1 MNETY
6 KRKNADQEQQQQ
18 QQQLMIIANLV
29 HEINHMVASYKNMVQ
44 SVGTHSDS
52 VHLREDLQHL
62 KEQCLRTCDSAKNC
76 ILPQLKRLIVLI
88 KRKVGKSNPNDQN
101 MYS

>member
-1 MNETY
+1 
-6 KRKNADQEQQQQ
+6 
-18 QQQLMIIANLV
+18 
-29 HEINHMVASYKNMVQ
+29 MVASYKNMVQ

-88 KRKVGKSNPNDQN
+88 KR
-101 MYS
+101 